1 MKRMSW
7 RGLAAALCLGLTP
20 GAGSALVISE
30 LFYDALGADDGL
42 SFVELYGAPGTGLDG
57 LLVEGVN
64 GANGAVT
71 HSLAL
76 TGAIPGDGVFVLA
89 DDQAGAATLV
99 AGADLVLN
107 FDFQNGPDS
116 VVLRSGDTVLDALG
130 YGVFAPGDVFAG
142 SGNPAPDAATTSR
155 TSSCSPR
162 PPRAARHW
170 PTCRSPERRCCWRV
184 ASRSSP
190 GAAAARGRTRSAR
203 TECRRRR
210 LPAHH
215 SRPAAR
221 SPGAPPRRAGAPTPG
236 HREAGAP
243 LCSRGDPAGAL
254 RRRFRTAMEKPIRAS
269 MTVRCARSRFPAD
282 SSRAS
287 GRQVGSGGEESPAS
301 FRAGGAAER

>member
-116 VVLRSGDTVLDALG
+116 VVLRSGDAVLDALG

-142 SGNPAPDAATTSR
+142 SGNPAPDPPAGSSLARRFANVDSGDNFADFVVLAT
-155 TSSCSPR
+155 
-162 PPRAARHW
+162 
-170 PTCRSPERRCCWRV
+170 
-184 ASRSSP
+184 
-190 GAAAARGRTRSAR
+190 
-203 TECRRRR
+203 
-210 LPAHH
+210 
-215 SRPAAR
+215 
-221 SPGAPPRRAGAPTPG
+221 PTPG
-236 HREAGAP
+236 SAP
-243 LCSRGDPAGAL
+243 LANVPEPGTVLLLAGGLAFL
-254 RRRFRTAMEKPIRAS
+254 ARSHRRPRKHPIRAH
-269 MTVRCARSRFPAD
+269 
-282 SSRAS
+282 
-287 GRQVGSGGEESPAS
+287 
-301 FRAGGAAER
+301 